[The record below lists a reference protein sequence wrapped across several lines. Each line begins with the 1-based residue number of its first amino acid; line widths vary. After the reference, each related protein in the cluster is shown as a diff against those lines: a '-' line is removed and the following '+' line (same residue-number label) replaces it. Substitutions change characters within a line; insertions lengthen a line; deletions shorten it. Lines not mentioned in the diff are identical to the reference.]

1 MLNSLI
7 SLLSIFDAYLWLLS
21 THDTMQISTG
31 SLSPTMCARVKIV
44 LCMVKQFLVLFIELK
59 KEKKSLLSLFS
70 IFVHKV
76 YYFVSY
82 LAVGII
88 LLITVAYEKF
98 NTTEK
103 KVKYAFF

>member
-7 SLLSIFDAYLWLLS
+7 SILPIFDAYLWLLS

-31 SLSPTMCARVKIV
+31 SLSVCARVKIV
-44 LCMVKQFLVLFIELK
+44 LCMVKQFLALFIELK

-103 KVKYAFF
+103 KKS